1 MTDMIERR
9 AYLARLFDLYSPLL
23 TEKQQTMFDL
33 YHQCDL
39 SLGEIAEETAISRQA
54 VFDVIKRT
62 ENALEEYEQ
71 KLHLL
76 KAENARQEAVVR
88 LQRVVE
94 RAVLDKAIKREIAE
108 LLEKLNQ

>member
-9 AYLARLFDLYSPLL
+9 AYLARLFDLYRPLL

-62 ENALEEYEQ
+62 ENALDKSSIYSKQ
-71 KLHLL
+71 KTPVKKQWFVCRGLSKERFLT
-76 KAENARQEAVVR
+76 RQ
-88 LQRVVE
+88 
-94 RAVLDKAIKREIAE
+94 
-108 LLEKLNQ
+108 LNKK